1 MERTAIAKGQFHAHR
16 RLGDGNT
23 HAEALAEN
31 RAPGLVL
38 LVPALWLAWWLGSP
52 LFIDDVANEE
62 FPLTA
67 SATVHENATR
77 SEAESMMEIAAKLES
92 PMEEPMTSAM
102 GSISSVSLITGN
114 FRDEGRVCRG
124 SGRATIYQ
132 LEDETNILRLEDLD
146 VTNGPDLHVLLMVD
160 SEGRDKSQGYIDLG
174 KLKGNIGNQNYPIPD
189 DLVVSDYHAVMIYY
203 QPFHVVFSTAP
214 LE

>member
-1 MERTAIAKGQFHAHR
+1 M
-16 RLGDGNT
+16 
-23 HAEALAEN
+23 
-31 RAPGLVL
+31 
-38 LVPALWLAWWLGSP
+38 VPALWLAWWLGSP

-67 SATVHENATR
+67 NATVPENVTR
-77 SEAESMMEIAAKLES
+77 AEAESMMEIAAKLES

-102 GSISSVSLITGN
+102 GSTSAVSLFTGN
-114 FRDEGRVCRG
+114 FRDKDRVCRG
-124 SGRATIYQ
+124 SDRATIYQ
-132 LEDETNILRLEDLD
+132 LEDETNVLRLEDLD

-189 DLVVSDYHAVMIYY
+189 DVVVSDYHAMMTYC

>member
-1 MERTAIAKGQFHAHR
+1 MRIADWATATPTRKHWAKIG
-16 RLGDGNT
+16 LG
-23 HAEALAEN
+23 AW
-31 RAPGLVL
+31 LVL
-38 LVPALWLAWWLGSP
+38 MVPAFWLAWWLGSP

-67 SATVHENATR
+67 SATVHENVTR

-160 SEGRDKSQGYIDLG
+160 SEGRDKGQGYIDLG

>member
-1 MERTAIAKGQFHAHR
+1 MRIVDWATATPTRKHWAKIGFA
-16 RLGDGNT
+16 
-23 HAEALAEN
+23 
-31 RAPGLVL
+31 GLVL
-38 LVPALWLAWWLGSP
+38 VVPALWLAWWLGSP

-67 SATVHENATR
+67 NATVPENVTR
-77 SEAESMMEIAAKLES
+77 AEAESMMEIAAKLES
-92 PMEEPMTSAM
+92 SMEEPMTSAM
-102 GSISSVSLITGN
+102 GSTSAVSLFTGN
-114 FRDEGRVCRG
+114 FRDKDRVCRG
-124 SGRATIYQ
+124 SDRATIYQ
-132 LEDETNILRLEDLD
+132 LEDETNVLRLEDLD

-189 DLVVSDYHAVMIYY
+189 DVVVSDYHAMMTYC